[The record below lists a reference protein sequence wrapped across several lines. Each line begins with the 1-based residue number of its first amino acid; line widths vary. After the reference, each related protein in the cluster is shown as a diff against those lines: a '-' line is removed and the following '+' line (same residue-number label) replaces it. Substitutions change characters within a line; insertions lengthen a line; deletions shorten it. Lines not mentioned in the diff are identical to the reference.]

1 MHLNYIIILGL
12 IIVFVIVL
20 VYVYRSKTERFDTE
34 EANQSAI
41 VKDNSADSYIILYD
55 VESNLGKNLQNT
67 EINYLYP
74 KNNSSRD
81 DNIDIQLYYKSET
94 TSKQHLESE
103 GIIYELRENGLY
115 LNGDSEIDTS
125 DTFAPGE
132 FLIQIAYNGAH
143 GIWIL
148 TTFNKIYS
156 YTINEGF
163 IEYSEPIEHVKTDP
177 PLLIFGN
184 MNKQDSLYYIT
195 TKGSLYN
202 LYSKDPILDYK
213 NGAFVVRV
221 SQYKNTVAYITSS
234 YQIYIYD
241 VEKNES
247 RQVARG
253 SNSLLA
259 ANNTHVFYVKEIESE
274 HFLYKLN
281 HKVVDSKEELCL
293 YGELRPGT
301 GKGGGGISD
310 LSILDTLKSGNI
322 VAYVLSQK
330 LECSKTQNYVDFID
344 EEGKHT
350 CVCREHHFR
359 SEADN
364 NTCIPCNKAEKRL
377 NTPNT
382 KLVDTCTPLICEVNL
397 TNANTGSNVSNY
409 LNTKNLDKMEID
421 VDKNIFNAS
430 RQTYSN
436 YNIVSFDN
444 SNDELCSTF
453 VYGGTK
459 FSEHSP
465 YLQLTKS
472 GYIFREEDYMK
483 TLQNIDITTYITSSL
498 SNMATTGYTN
508 MKNWKIDEIDQRAII
523 QDEINSICFEN
534 TALSSILDK
543 DKLCPRPEKSTAKCP
558 FDSMLFEDKACQK
571 VPPGAVIDTENEPI
585 YDSLTDGHRITKYSE
600 CKADTYAN
608 KDECTPC
615 EPGSFSKAMSTEC
628 SVCEPGSI
636 VNSNSTGCVKCLAG
650 EFMSEDLKCVKCPK
664 NHISKEGSTSCTTC
678 PENSSPTSDQTN
690 CLLNDWQGC
699 DNDNECLMWVSG
711 DIEGTRCRTTG
722 PNNQKRCITQG
733 DAEYVCDADYPA
745 EHPYKMRYRPP
756 TTDIPVDGCEC
767 TTHPH
772 QKAYSIEIDGICFGK
787 RSYNLENDLPELFG
801 DFKLEAFMRG
811 RGRIGWFVQDRSG
824 GSSLSP
830 HDKQWIPYI
839 TRDTPHNWHCRTH
852 AVQKYYS
859 DVDRVSIINK
869 YKSPDHNWL
878 NIHNGNHDYLS
889 AGKIEDGKGSRDSWK
904 FYFHIG
910 EKDGIRY
917 VVPFIYN
924 NPNNGAWYHY
934 YIIAPTGE
942 DPSSSYKNHTKL
954 TDNANDGRMLYFRI
968 HR

>member
-1 MHLNYIIILGL
+1 MHLNYIMILGL
-12 IIVFVIVL
+12 IIVFVIIL

-34 EANQSAI
+34 EEVQSAI
-41 VKDNSADSYIILYD
+41 VKDNSADSYIVMYD
-55 VESNLGKNLQNT
+55 IKSNLGKNLQNT
-67 EINYLYP
+67 AINYLYP

-103 GIIYELRENGLY
+103 GIIYELRDNGLY
-115 LNGDSEIDTS
+115 LNNDSEIDTS

-156 YTINEGF
+156 FTINEGF

-344 EEGKHT
+344 EEGTHT
-350 CVCREHHFR
+350 CVCKEHHFR
-359 SEADN
+359 SEAEN
-364 NTCIPCNKAEKRL
+364 NTCIPCNKSEKRL

-382 KLVDTCTPLICEVNL
+382 KLVDECTPLICEVNL
-397 TNANTGSNVSNY
+397 TSASTGNSTNNYKNTI
-409 LNTKNLDKMEID
+409 NLDKMEID
-421 VDKNIFNAS
+421 VEKNTFNAS
-430 RQTYSN
+430 RQTDSN

-483 TLQNIDITTYITSSL
+483 TLQNSDITT
-498 SNMATTGYTN
+498 SNMSIMAKLGETN

-534 TALSSILDK
+534 TALSSVLGK
-543 DKLCPRPEKSTAKCP
+543 DDLCPRPEKSTAKCP
-558 FDSMLFEDKACQK
+558 FDSLLFEDKACQK
-571 VPPGAVIDTENEPI
+571 IPPGAVIDTENEPI
-585 YDSLTDGHRITKYSE
+585 YDSLTDGHRITKYNG

-615 EPGSFSKAMSTEC
+615 ETGTFSKAMSTEC
-628 SVCEPGSI
+628 TVCEPGSI
-636 VNSNSTGCVKCLAG
+636 VNSDSTGCEKCAAG
-650 EFMSEDLKCVKCPK
+650 EFMEGVACVSCPDGQV
-664 NHISKEGSTSCTTC
+664 SFAGSTSCTPCSDGKKPSADKTVCEDC
-678 PENSSPTSDQTN
+678 PPNTGYTNGVCVPCDEYQIYDSNKKECVRCGENEITTKAAGNKRCVPNCELKFKREDGSIYTLTPREHGMNNRIYLNNTPWAGTSVNLTPALPGTTGQMFFTKSANCKFIADSKHHIDQDHALVGTWWN
-690 CLLNDWQGC
+690 RGK
-699 DNDNECLMWVSG
+699 SG
-711 DIEGTRCRTTG
+711 DTW
-722 PNNQKRCITQG
+722 N
-733 DAEYVCDADYPA
+733 
-745 EHPYKMRYRPP
+745 
-756 TTDIPVDGCEC
+756 
-767 TTHPH
+767 
-772 QKAYSIEIDGICFGK
+772 
-787 RSYNLENDLPELFG
+787 
-801 DFKLEAFMRG
+801 
-811 RGRIGWFVQDRSG
+811 IGWKTKGMSHFEFV
-824 GSSLSP
+824 
-830 HDKQWIPYI
+830 
-839 TRDTPHNWHCRTH
+839 
-852 AVQKYYS
+852 
-859 DVDRVSIINK
+859 
-869 YKSPDHNWL
+869 
-878 NIHNGNHDYLS
+878 
-889 AGKIEDGKGSRDSWK
+889 
-904 FYFHIG
+904 
-910 EKDGIRY
+910 
-917 VVPFIYN
+917 
-924 NPNNGAWYHY
+924 
-934 YIIAPTGE
+934 
-942 DPSSSYKNHTKL
+942 
-954 TDNANDGRMLYFRI
+954 
-968 HR
+968 